1 MSTVLLDT
9 NIVSF
14 IFKEDSRVRDYA
26 PLLLHQELAIAPMT
40 VAELYQW
47 AALRHWGETRQ
58 QQLEALLKRYTIL
71 PIDIPVCRE
80 WARLRAARTEI
91 GRPISSQA
99 AWIAATAR
107 RYGLPLVTHNPAD
120 YERIADLQIITAL
133 H

>member
-47 AALRHWGETRQ
+47 AAYAIGV
-58 QQLEALLKRYTIL
+58 KR
-71 PIDIPVCRE
+71 DSNNSKR
-80 WARLRAARTEI
+80 
-91 GRPISSQA
+91 S
-99 AWIAATAR
+99 
-107 RYGLPLVTHNPAD
+107 
-120 YERIADLQIITAL
+120 
-133 H
+133 